1 MRTTVAGSSRIG
13 LVATA
18 LAALAACGGR
28 VVSLGTTGM
37 MSMSLDELT
46 GNVPFCAVGAA
57 HRNAC
62 CHAGA
67 GGDAECGIYPRS
79 PFHSCDPEWTT
90 YPVPVTCCDLADPTQ
105 CGAPPAAPP
114 SPPPGRCV
122 YDCPPGYSDDDLSG
136 NCCQGGSSS
145 NGTSSQEW
153 ALCIPSETIAAGA
166 SSTTCDY
173 ACPPG
178 WQKSSNAPDVCVNGN
193 ESFSQAT
200 GAGAASSGAV
210 SNPGSGSGATWVQD
224 PAGTA
229 NLVAN
234 DGSYCSLSGGRS
246 GGHTYSV
253 TCSNVTQICTCT
265 EDSTTRTVA
274 GVTVCQASDNGAL
287 VDLWLQ
293 GCGFPQ

>member
-1 MRTTVAGSSRIG
+1 MRTTVPGSSRLG
-13 LVATA
+13 LAAAA
-18 LAALAACGGR
+18 LAALASCGGR
-28 VVSLGTTGM
+28 VVSLGASGM

-46 GNVPFCAVGAA
+46 ADAPFCPPGAA

-67 GGDAECGIYPRS
+67 DASAECAIYPRS

-90 YPVPVTCCDLADPTQ
+90 YPVPGTCCDLADPTQ

-122 YDCPPGYSDDDLSG
+122 YACPPGYSVDDFTG
-136 NCCQGGSSS
+136 NCCEGASSP
-145 NGTSSQEW
+145 NGTSWQKC
-153 ALCIPSETIAAGA
+153 LPPSETSDAGD
-166 SSTTCDY
+166 STTTCDY

-178 WQKSSNAPDVCVNGN
+178 WQKSSNTPDVCVNGN

-200 GAGAASSGAV
+200 GAGAGSSGAV
-210 SNPGSGSGATWVQD
+210 SNPGSGSGGTWVQD

-234 DGSYCSLSGGRS
+234 DGSCCSLSGPSR
-246 GGHTYSV
+246 GHFYSV

-265 EDSTTRTVA
+265 EDSTTKTVA
-274 GVTVCQASDNGAL
+274 GMIVCQVNGNSAL
-287 VDLWLQ
+287 VDLWLK
-293 GCGFPQ
+293 GCGFPH